1 VREDDLLEPDVPPED
16 EEGAD
21 TIERDEPEEGLAP
34 EEHLGLTP
42 PD

>member
-1 VREDDLLEPDVPPED
+1 VREDDLLDPEVAPDD
-16 EEGAD
+16 EERPTEGED
-21 TIERDEPEEGLAP
+21 RDDDRGLEP